1 MNIVV
6 YLQKQEFRV
15 TIDSRATL
23 DELCAKLEKLT
34 FIPPHYQKLRLDLN
48 DDLIVLLAGT
58 LQNSGVKDGATLYL
72 EADEKF
78 FMSLPPKLTDSIN
91 TTGTTQRNTSALPTI
106 DEFEQ
111 YDCEQLCSWLSR
123 MKLSEY
129 TVKQCREEEVDGRA
143 LLGYTPKQLVDD
155 LKLKSGASQSITNLL
170 EKIRSQT
177 TTPTTT
183 AFVEIQKGGLRDG
196 KYIKFESL
204 KLGDMIG
211 CGGEASIFVGAYCGE
226 EYAVKRILKYKSTE
240 LDTIL
245 LFDHPCLMKCHYWTD
260 DSVFYYYLMDQM
272 ETTLNDAIHGQLF
285 PLSDQDKLK
294 VMQDIAR
301 GCCVM
306 HEKKVIHKDLKPSN
320 ILLRRNGSS
329 GTIMAKISDFGIS
342 RAKRNES
349 NISITYGLSG
359 TIPYLPIE
367 FLQSQESEHV
377 YGYFTDVYA
386 FGVILFEILFQEVP
400 WKGVTTVD
408 QIVGALLK
416 GYTLLG
422 KRTIPEN
429 WKGVGEIMM
438 KCLGKREDRPTFQVI
453 EKEMTSIVH
462 VKVKDFL
469 SSLSIKIIA
478 ELEFW
483 TYIPLKCIEMH
494 KKYPNNH
501 IAILFCIGA
510 LYELKRASEGDELLA
525 KISKVDDLG
534 DLERGIVCY
543 LSKQYRIALEQLVPL
558 KHPLANCLVG
568 RMSYFGFGTKVNF
581 EEAVK
586 WYRLAADQGYANA
599 QCNLGF
605 CYEKGNGV
613 MKDEKEAVKWYRL
626 AADQGWANAQCNLG
640 FCYDNGTGVM
650 KDEKEAVK
658 WYRLAAD
665 QGDVNAQ
672 YNLGVCYGNGTGV
685 IKNEKEAVK
694 WYRLAADQGDVN
706 AQYNLGLCYDN
717 GTGVMKDEKEAVKW
731 YRLAAD
737 QGYANAITALKRLNQ

>member
-177 TTPTTT
+177 ATTTPMTTSTTPTTMP
-183 AFVEIQKGGLRDG
+183 VLESQKGGLRDG
-196 KYIKFESL
+196 RYIKFESL

-211 CGGEASIFVGAYCGE
+211 CGGEASVFVGIYCGE

-260 DSVFYYYLMDQM
+260 DFGCCYYLMDQM

-285 PLSDQDKLK
+285 PLSDEDKLK

-301 GCCVM
+301 GCCYM

-329 GTIMAKISDFGIS
+329 KTIMAKISDFGIS

-377 YGYFTDVYA
+377 YGDFTDVYA

-400 WKGVTTVD
+400 WKGLKSAD
-408 QIVGALLK
+408 QIVCAMSK
-416 GYTLLG
+416 GDTLLG
-422 KRTIPEN
+422 KRSIPEN
-429 WKGVGEIMM
+429 WKGVGDIMI
-438 KCLGKREDRPTFQVI
+438 KCLGKREDRPTFQSI
-453 EKEMTSIVH
+453 EKELANIVL
-462 VKVKDFL
+462 VNVTVNIKE
-469 SSLSIKIIA
+469 SLSGESMKII
-478 ELEFW
+478 
-483 TYIPLKCIEMH
+483 
-494 KKYPNNH
+494 
-501 IAILFCIGA
+501 
-510 LYELKRASEGDELLA
+510 DELGYWMPPLIQTVFTTPT
-525 KISKVDDLG
+525 KNEITPDMRFTVNKQLFTPTEKNDGSSDLTYT
-534 DLERGIVCY
+534 V
-543 LSKQYRIALEQLVPL
+543 
-558 KHPLANCLVG
+558 
-568 RMSYFGFGTKVNF
+568 
-581 EEAVK
+581 
-586 WYRLAADQGYANA
+586 
-599 QCNLGF
+599 
-605 CYEKGNGV
+605 
-613 MKDEKEAVKWYRL
+613 EKEL
-626 AADQGWANAQCNLG
+626 
-640 FCYDNGTGVM
+640 
-650 KDEKEAVK
+650 
-658 WYRLAAD
+658 
-665 QGDVNAQ
+665 
-672 YNLGVCYGNGTGV
+672 YGNSSYTPSYSSPGPTKKDGTPDRRFAV
-685 IKNEKEAVK
+685 NKELFGQTK
-694 WYRLAADQGDVN
+694 HSGSTPTKKDGSPDMRFSVN
-706 AQYNLGLCYDN
+706 KELYGNSSHSPSSSKYSSPGPTKKD
-717 GTGVMKDEKEAVKW
+717 GTPDMRYSSNKSSG
-731 YRLAAD
+731 
-737 QGYANAITALKRLNQ
+737 GKRK